1 MSNKPNNAAAG
12 ARQVRGSVDN
22 TAADPDEIEFAV
34 ADNNAGQAEVH
45 DGESYDGESYYE
57 DGAEGEESENEGEF
71 EDASDQEP

>member
-34 ADNNAGQAEVH
+34 ADNNEGQAEVH
-45 DGESYDGESYYE
+45 EGESYDGESYYE
-57 DGAEGEESENEGEF
+57 EGEGEESENEGEF